1 MISIFV
7 GLCLAALT
15 AITAY
20 FAAERRGR
28 NTTGWT
34 VAAFLLWPLLFVLVC
49 LRKVGARKEKKNFVL
64 PLEIITVIILV
75 LVFFSVVGTYFAAF
89 APQVQ
94 KNLDTALTQSTKV
107 QILSAENALGVF
119 RADVGRYPTQAEGLA
134 ALTVAPPSAAGWNGP
149 YLTKPMPPD
158 AWGHPYH
165 YENPGKHGA
174 VDIFTLGSDNAEG
187 GTGAA
192 ADVGNW

>member
-1 MISIFV
+1 MTKIRSPRRREDGFTLLEMLVVIAII
-7 GLCLAALT
+7 GLLM
-15 AITAY
+15 AII
-20 FAAERRGR
+20 G
-28 NTTGWT
+28 
-34 VAAFLLWPLLFVLVC
+34 
-49 LRKVGARKEKKNFVL
+49 
-64 PLEIITVIILV
+64 
-75 LVFFSVVGTYFAAF
+75 
-89 APQVQ
+89 PQVLKQ
-94 KNLDTALTQSTKV
+94 LDNARTHAAKI

-119 RADVGRYPTQAEGLA
+119 RADVGRFPTQAEGLA
-134 ALTVAPPSAAGWNGP
+134 ALTAAPPNAAGWNGP

-165 YENPGKHGA
+165 YENPGKHGE